1 MNAPT
6 SVVHIVDDQPGM
18 LKMVAELVSS
28 VPLKALTYSSARE
41 FMEHYVPRESECL
54 VSDVRMPEIGGLEFL
69 RLVRERGYTL
79 PVLFITGFAEV
90 GTAVTAMK
98 EGAFDYIEKPFSHQA
113 FLDKIQKAISV
124 SPVLYAEGRQ
134 RRATEARLALLTP
147 TERKILTLLTKGK
160 SSREIG
166 DELGISPRTV
176 DNHRSH
182 MMEKLHVN
190 SVVELVLAEVSRNR

>member
-1 MNAPT
+1 MP
-6 SVVHIVDDQPGM
+6 VVHIVDDQPGM

-28 VPLKALTYSSARE
+28 VPMKAQTYSSARE
-41 FMEHYVPRESECL
+41 FLEHYRPRESECL

-79 PVLFITGFAEV
+79 PVLFITGYAEV

-98 EGAFDYIEKPFSHQA
+98 EGAFDYIEKPFPHQV
-113 FLDKIQKAISV
+113 FLGKVQQAIAV
-124 SPVLYAEGRQ
+124 SPTLYHAGRQ

-147 TERKILTLLTKGK
+147 TERKILSLVAKGK
-160 SSREIG
+160 SSRDVG
-166 DELGISPRTV
+166 DELAISPRTV

-190 SVVELVLAEVSRNR
+190 SVVELVLAYTGGDGKE